1 VNPDDERRRFHR
13 GLVVG
18 AILGVLSWGM
28 IALGVLALLR

>member
-1 VNPDDERRRFHR
+1 VNPDEERRRFHSA
-13 GLVVG
+13 LVVG